1 MRQATISSTPIFVPG
16 ATLVGMT
23 QEATAARPNLLLR
36 ALAVVGGL
44 LVLMWLLEMV
54 DQSTGHSLDQFGIV
68 PRDPETA
75 GHIMLAPWLH
85 FGWGHLIAN
94 SGPFLVLGVLTYIAG
109 FARWLFTTLSSVI
122 VSGVTV
128 WLTAPAGS
136 ITAGASGLV
145 FGYLTYLLI
154 RGFFTRKPGQIV
166 LAVLVLIVYGS
177 VLFGV
182 LPTAS
187 GVSWQG
193 HLGGAVGGGL
203 AAWLQH
209 GRNRRPHRRV

>member
-1 MRQATISSTPIFVPG
+1 
-16 ATLVGMT
+16 MT
-23 QEATAARPNLLLR
+23 HDVRTNRPSPLLKGLI
-36 ALAVVGGL
+36 VVGGL
-44 LVLMWLLEMV
+44 LVLMWLLEIV
-54 DQSTGHSLDQFGIV
+54 DQSTGNSLDQFGIV
-68 PRDPETA
+68 PRDTDTV

-85 FGWGHLIAN
+85 FGFAHLVAN

-109 FARWLFTTLSSVI
+109 FARWLLTTISAVI
-122 VSGVTV
+122 VSGLTV
-128 WLTAPAGS
+128 WFTAPAGS

-145 FGYLTYLLI
+145 FGYLSYLLI
-154 RGFFTRKPGQIV
+154 RGFFTRKPLQIA
-166 LAVLVLIVYGS
+166 LAVVILLVYGG
-177 VLFGV
+177 VLVGV

-209 GRNRRPHRRV
+209 GWSTRHNPRS